1 MRFNVQNNGINNSS
15 SKDILQSQRNTFNQ
29 TIETANFHKNQ
40 TFNSAHNLNNTN
52 AYSSFGNRNVFLA
65 GNTSNNQN
73 PLNST
78 QQSNLFENPFS
89 QSQVH
94 NMTQTSSIYSPQHI
108 SQGMTNQT
116 SLINQNN
123 SPSQGNIFSGTKQA
137 THNSM
142 IFNSPIQN
150 NLTNFQGNPLNQSMV
165 TGYLHSNSQHVH
177 NYPAMANFSNT
188 SSHRNLNTTQ
198 NAFVW

>member
-40 TFNSAHNLNNTN
+40 KFNSAHNLNNTN

-65 GNTSNNQN
+65 GNASNNQN
-73 PLNST
+73 PLNSI

-89 QSQVH
+89 QSQVQ
-94 NMTQTSSIYSPQHI
+94 NMTKTASIYSPQHI

-150 NLTNFQGNPLNQSMV
+150 DLTNFPGNPLNQSMV

-198 NAFVW
+198 NAFV